1 MEHTR
6 PAGHLPLVLLCV
18 YALWFALLAINP
30 YDRTVWFAE
39 NIPIVLIV
47 LFLAVTWRW
56 FKFSNTSYLMM
67 SFLIFLHTLG
77 AHYTFARVPFDWITD
92 TFGFQRNNFDRLS
105 HFTVGFYAYPIV
117 EWLCRKNLVNRRWV
131 AFLFGVFAIFT
142 VASLYE
148 IIEWLFAVNFD
159 ASEGAA
165 FVGSQ
170 GDVWDAQ
177 KDMLADGLG
186 AIFTVAF
193 YHLKNRRGG
202 GSCS

>member
-1 MEHTR
+1 MERSR
-6 PAGHLPLVLLCV
+6 PAVYVPLLLLCL
-18 YALWFALLAINP
+18 YACWFALLALNP

-56 FKFSNTSYLMM
+56 FRFSNTSYLMM

-77 AHYTFARVPFDWITD
+77 AHYTFARVPFDWVTD
-92 TFGFQRNNFDRLS
+92 LFGFQRNNFDRLA
-105 HFTVGFYAYPIV
+105 HFTVGFYAYPVV

-148 IIEWLFAVNFD
+148 IIEWWCAVNFD
-159 ASEGAA
+159 AAEGAA
-165 FVGSQ
+165 FIGAQ

-186 AIFTVAF
+186 AVAAVAL
-193 YHLKNRRGG
+193 YYLINRKRVKG
-202 GSCS
+202 C